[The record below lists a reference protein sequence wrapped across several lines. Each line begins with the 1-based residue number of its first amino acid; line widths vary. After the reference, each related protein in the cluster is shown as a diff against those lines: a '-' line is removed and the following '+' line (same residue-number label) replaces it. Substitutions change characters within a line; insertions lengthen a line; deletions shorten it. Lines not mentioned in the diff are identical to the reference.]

1 MYICVQNSSSIIE
14 STNTLVIVLSIV
26 GASLVILVLIGIVV
40 GCYLR
45 SQRSKEDQHNTDT
58 ALAASDYGRIS
69 DVVSNEYSV
78 APPAK
83 IQQYG

>member
-1 MYICVQNSSSIIE
+1 M
-14 STNTLVIVLSIV
+14 IVLSIV
-26 GASLVILVLIGIVV
+26 GASLVILVLIGVLV
-40 GCYLR
+40 GCYI
-45 SQRSKEDQHNTDT
+45 RSKEDQHNTDT